1 MRILGK
7 GEYKNCKKGKGLIKR
22 KFKIGDIVCG
32 KYKIISIQNKGL
44 YDMYICQNKISKCKT
59 SFTDMDVDENGEVNI

>member
-1 MRILGK
+1 MSEFRGSSIVRS
-7 GEYKNCKKGKGLIKR
+7 NNFKR
-22 KFKIGDIVCG
+22 ANFEIGDIVCG

-59 SFTDMDVDENGEVNI
+59 SFTDMDVDENGEVSI